1 MAPRTSR
8 AAGQGFSRED
18 SGPCLTRTEKAWRR
32 HVGACPAVHPRP
44 AGWGL
49 CSCDRRD
56 SKAGPVLSRRRGRDR
71 SGWSGRQAGR
81 PLPPARHRL
90 SGLRVIQCHPGGQ
103 RAGSTGASLCP
114 LPAGRTSRLRR
125 GLGRR
130 HHRVPR
136 AALAGDGCRPGV
148 AAPSGAH
155 ASQTPA
161 DRATF
166 PVSPRASWLPAT
178 SRHLL
183 KAPGV

>member
-81 PLPPARHRL
+81 PLPPARHRRVWA
-90 SGLRVIQCHPGGQ
+90 SRHPVPPRGAACGQHGGLALP
-103 RAGSTGASLCP
+103 
-114 LPAGRTSRLRR
+114 PAGGANQQAAARARETTSQGAQGGTRR
-125 GLGRR
+125 R
-130 HHRVPR
+130 RVPAWGGR
-136 AALAGDGCRPGV
+136 PIGCSRVTNTGRPC
-148 AAPSGAH
+148 H
-155 ASQTPA
+155 C
-161 DRATF
+161 
-166 PVSPRASWLPAT
+166 PRVP
-178 SRHLL
+178 
-183 KAPGV
+183 